1 VVAGILRQIAGAHI
15 AFDRSPIP
23 TSRARVPLEHVVGCW
38 MPSGTVV
45 WQQFFHLFVFGNG
58 RNHRR
63 TRWWRHVTGIL
74 QRPTARRDA
83 FTIVCRHSFELLN
96 RPITHCCIVRMN
108 LMLLLLLVVLAVGYG
123 FRRHASTVSIALP
136 THHFRR
142 ILRYLA
148 NRCLL
153 QLYLRMPSFLLALL
167 LHIFF
172 VDRSAQCA
180 FGTVLVHILVR
191 ALLACPVLP
200 LLGGHGCS
208 R

>member
-1 VVAGILRQIAGAHI
+1 
-15 AFDRSPIP
+15 
-23 TSRARVPLEHVVGCW
+23 

-108 LMLLLLLVVLAVGYG
+108 LMLLLLLVGRDESQNSSATNTKIDNGRPWIIGSKNRRLIVQAVDPKHFIENTTAWHTKPNPYNTK
-123 FRRHASTVSIALP
+123 RHK
-136 THHFRR
+136 R
-142 ILRYLA
+142 
-148 NRCLL
+148 NK
-153 QLYLRMPSFLLALL
+153 
-167 LHIFF
+167 
-172 VDRSAQCA
+172 
-180 FGTVLVHILVR
+180 
-191 ALLACPVLP
+191 
-200 LLGGHGCS
+200 GGHIHTYRRRTNNVS
-208 R
+208 ETVN